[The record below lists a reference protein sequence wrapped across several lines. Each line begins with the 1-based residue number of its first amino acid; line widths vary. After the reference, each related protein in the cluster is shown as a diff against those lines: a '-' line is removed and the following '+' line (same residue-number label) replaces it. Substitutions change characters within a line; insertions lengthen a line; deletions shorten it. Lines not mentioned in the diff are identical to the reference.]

1 MLFRSRQLL
10 LKFSRASARWD
21 APEFLNHA
29 PSSPGRP
36 QSFAP
41 VFPFGVPSLAVA
53 QRRAAALPFRRR
65 SAWDSHFKRIHSC
78 DPGCRARAVER
89 AFTRSRRD
97 RTDAQRGQLL
107 HDIFFWLSGL
117 STNILT
123 NSPLDL
129 KKELTSTLLA
139 LREQSIVHVQLKR
152 ITSYLRILQNAV
164 RRLKGLP
171 CQEPRPTV

>member
-1 MLFRSRQLL
+1 MPPPHPAGLRVLLRFFRLESHRLQLP
-10 LKFSRASARWD
+10 K
-21 APEFLNHA
+21 
-29 PSSPGRP
+29 
-36 QSFAP
+36 
-41 VFPFGVPSLAVA
+41 GV
-53 QRRAAALPFRRR
+53 RRHWPFRRR

-78 DPGCRARAVER
+78 DPGCRAKAVER